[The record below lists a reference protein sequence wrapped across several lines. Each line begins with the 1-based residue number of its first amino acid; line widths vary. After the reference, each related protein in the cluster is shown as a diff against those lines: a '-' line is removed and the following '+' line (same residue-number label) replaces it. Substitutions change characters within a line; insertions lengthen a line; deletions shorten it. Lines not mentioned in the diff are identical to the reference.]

1 MGVAVDSFTSSQPG
15 TCYSDQKIVQLHILH
30 SNFLQKQNPPKK
42 TCTMQADICPMFK
55 KSCKSHTYS
64 PLTSKGVEVTQPGE
78 GTGSVEV
85 GDLVASVV
93 EV

>member
-1 MGVAVDSFTSSQPG
+1 
-15 TCYSDQKIVQLHILH
+15 
-30 SNFLQKQNPPKK
+30 
-42 TCTMQADICPMFK
+42 MQADICPMFK